1 MISSAQMI
9 FAYLACAIGVLA
21 LLAVNMRNPVH
32 SVLMV
37 LVMFFHMAGLYL
49 TLNAEF
55 LAAVQVIVYAGAVLV
70 LYLFVIFLVNLKA
83 EIRIERFISSHKL
96 GISLA
101 AALWLLLLAAQHSFR
116 LGIPGKWTVAAI
128 REATHTKA
136 LGTELLTDFALPF
149 EITGIILLVAV
160 VGGIFLAKSEKT
172 R

>member
-9 FAYLACAIGVLA
+9 FAYLACAISVLA

-32 SVLMV
+32 CVLMV

-70 LYLFVIFLVNLKA
+70 LYLFVVFLVNLKT
-83 EIRIERFISSHKL
+83 EIRVERFISSHKL
-96 GISLA
+96 GMSLA
-101 AALWLLLLAAQHSFR
+101 VALWLLLLAAQHSFR
-116 LGIPGKWTVAAI
+116 LGIPGKWTIAAI

-136 LGTELLTDFALPF
+136 LGIELLTNFALPF

-160 VGGIFLAKSEKT
+160 IGAIFLAKNEKAS
-172 R
+172 

>member
-1 MISSAQMI
+1 MISAAQMI
-9 FAYLACAIGVLA
+9 FAYLALAIIVLA
-21 LLAVNMRNPVH
+21 LLAVNARNPVH

-70 LYLFVIFLVNLKA
+70 LYLFVVFLVNLKTEMRVA
-83 EIRIERFISSHKL
+83 RFIPSHKL
-96 GISLA
+96 GMSLA
-101 AALWLLLLAAQHSFR
+101 LILWLLLLAAQQSFK
-116 LGIPGKWTVAAI
+116 LGIPGKWSIAAI
-128 REATHTKA
+128 KEATHTKA

-160 VGGIFLAKSEKT
+160 VGGIFLAKNEKP